1 MRFLALGSLALTI
14 ALAAGC
20 GDDSTS
26 AAGGGGGSSTSTSDG
41 GGSTTSDGGGSQGS
55 GGAGTGGSMGLG
67 GGLPGGPSSTRLT
80 LRAKG
85 YGGSAL
91 GYFEYLPPSYG
102 NGELRPLLLFHHG
115 IGESGDG
122 SVDQVANILNTG
134 LPQLIKND
142 QWAEEQPFIVLGSQH
157 DAPPFQSCHST
168 AEIDDFMTF
177 AMAHYDVDPSRVYIT
192 GLSCGAIG
200 SWGYLGAH
208 TNERVAAAV
217 LIAGD
222 GHDAY
227 SQAGCALGKVPIWAF
242 HGDADTTVLPSGS
255 VDPINALDA
264 CTNPAAVDAKLTLYP
279 GVGHNS
285 WDQTYNLS
293 SGNDIY
299 AWMLGYTKP

>member
-1 MRFLALGSLALTI
+1 
-14 ALAAGC
+14 
-20 GDDSTS
+20 
-26 AAGGGGGSSTSTSDG
+26 
-41 GGSTTSDGGGSQGS
+41 
-55 GGAGTGGSMGLG
+55 
-67 GGLPGGPSSTRLT
+67 
-80 LRAKG
+80 
-85 YGGSAL
+85 
-91 GYFEYLPPSYG
+91 
-102 NGELRPLLLFHHG
+102 
-115 IGESGDG
+115 
-122 SVDQVANILNTG
+122 
-134 LPQLIKND
+134 
-142 QWAEEQPFIVLGSQH
+142 
-157 DAPPFQSCHST
+157 
-168 AEIDDFMTF
+168 MTF